1 MALIGNCSN
10 TKYTQSETETTTET
24 ITQPDGSS
32 EEVEVPVIVA
42 TKTDYTDVYLTVKQ
56 VEIMHSIDASG
67 TKRVHILYHIAAYTN
82 AATRDADQEDFLFWE
97 NGQLPTYDHSKNLY
111 EQLYDYVKTKEGYTN
126 LING

>member
-10 TKYTQSETETTTET
+10 TKYNASETETTTET

-32 EEVEVPVIVA
+32 EQVEVPVIVE

-56 VEIMHSIDASG
+56 VEIIHFINSIGD
-67 TKRVHILYHIAAYTN
+67 KVVNVLYHIAAYTD
-82 AATRDADQEDFLFWE
+82 AETRDADQEDYLFWE
-97 NGQLPTYDHSKNLY
+97 SGQLPTYDHSKNLY
-111 EQLYDYVKTKEGYTN
+111 EQLYDYIKTKDGYTN